1 MDTGVVQYMEKKNPK
16 TKNQKAI
23 YHVNKLKERKIL
35 IISLDAEKVY
45 DKKQYPFMLHILE
58 RSCRWDTYLNT
69 IEVTY
74 NKLIDNIK

>member
-1 MDTGVVQYMEKKNPK
+1 
-16 TKNQKAI
+16 
-23 YHVNKLKERKIL
+23 
-35 IISLDAEKVY
+35 
-45 DKKQYPFMLHILE
+45 MLHILE

>member
-45 DKKQYPFMLHILE
+45 DK
-58 RSCRWDTYLNT
+58 T
-69 IEVTY
+69 
-74 NKLIDNIK
+74 